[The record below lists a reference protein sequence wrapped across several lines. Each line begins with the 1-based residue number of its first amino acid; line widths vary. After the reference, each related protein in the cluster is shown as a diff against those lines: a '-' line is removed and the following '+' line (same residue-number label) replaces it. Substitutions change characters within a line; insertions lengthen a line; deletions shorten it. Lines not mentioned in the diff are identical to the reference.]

1 MLTFDCPSCG
11 GKLQMPREL
20 AGKEVRCSSCQA
32 VVTAP
37 PPGAG
42 HEAIKAASNVFP
54 NAADPSRRTGVED
67 EANPSP
73 HARDDVLRRPKSNS
87 GMVWLVVLIVALV
100 VGLPLLVVAC
110 VFLVPAVGAMFFLVA
125 AHEPDAKPV
134 AQAAEEQVL
143 VRKAEKV
150 DGAPPKAEKPLGA
163 PGAKNAAAAQVR
175 VLTDACNAFK
185 VKNARFP
192 DALDQLL
199 EKADGGPYLK
209 NGDALVDPWGNRYL
223 YDPTGPHNK
232 GNHPDIWTVE
242 PKSQERIGNWP

>member
-1 MLTFDCPSCG
+1 
-11 GKLQMPREL
+11 MPREL

-32 VVTAP
+32 VITAP

-42 HEAIKAASNVFP
+42 PEAIKAAPNVFP
-54 NAADPSRRTGVED
+54 VAADSSRRDVED
-67 EANPSP
+67 EPSP
-73 HARDDVLRRPKSNS
+73 RPRDRDDVLRQRKSNS
-87 GMVWLVVLIVALV
+87 GTVWLVALIVALV
-100 VGLPLLVVAC
+100 VGLPLLVLAC
-110 VFLVPAVGAMFFLVA
+110 FFLVRAIGAMFFLVA
-125 AHEPDAKPV
+125 AQDPAPDAKHV
-134 AQAAEEQVL
+134 APADAPVL
-143 VRKAEKV
+143 VQKAEKVDKV
-150 DGAPPKAEKPLGA
+150 DGAPPKAEKPLDG
-163 PGAKNAAAAQVR
+163 PGAKDTAAVHVR

-242 PKSQERIGNWP
+242 PKSQLRIGNWP